1 MDYTGSDVVLHKRD
15 EDILIVMTKDNV
27 KATLKLDSQEAAQL
41 MSYLMSCFGMTLE
54 EVVETDEDDDEEQ
67 KVLN

>member
-1 MDYTGSDVVLHKRD
+1 MDYTGSDVVLHKS
-15 EDILIVMTKDNV
+15 EDDLLIVMTKDKV
-27 KATLKLDSQEAAQL
+27 KTTLKLTSEESAQL

-54 EVVETDEDDDEEQ
+54 EVIETDEDDDEEQ